1 MQRIANSPLILK
13 EKLKIK
19 QPLSKYFKKIIIKW
33 VNAISLNLPAEN
45 LSKYK

>member
-1 MQRIANSPLILK
+1 MQRVASSPLILK
-13 EKLKIK
+13 EKFKIWEVIK
-19 QPLSKYFKKIIIKW
+19 SNFEKVMIKW